1 MSSDLVDSAINS
13 GSADAKEQV
22 KKIEDEIL
30 QKINKYNDEIKLAEV
45 EEGKLNKLQSKAY
58 LLSEK
63 QRKSVG
69 DADEIVSEL
78 AVLDTEIKEVLYK
91 VLEAK
96 HSALVTIQSLYKEHV
111 EYLSNVAKGL
121 KTKCDSLEE
130 RLNAVPKQPSIQ
142 DFAAAAL
149 NAPTVS
155 PVVSTAPAVPIVES
169 TPTPAPSP
177 VSAPVPAPSPVS
189 APVVSG
195 KKKPR
200 KNNIPKV

>member
-1 MSSDLVDSAINS
+1 MSSDLVNNAINS
-13 GSADAKEQV
+13 NSQDAKDQV
-22 KKIEDEIL
+22 KKIEEDIL
-30 QKINKYNDEIKLAEV
+30 QKINKYNDEIKAAEV

-69 DADEIVSEL
+69 DSDEITSEL
-78 AVLDTEIKEVLYK
+78 SVLDTEIKEVMYG

-130 RLNAVPKQPSIQ
+130 QLKAVPKAPSIQ

-149 NAPTVS
+149 SSPAVS
-155 PVVSTAPAVPIVES
+155 PVVSNAPAVPVVEPA
-169 TPTPAPSP
+169 PTPAHSP
-177 VSAPVPAPSPVS
+177 VSTSAPVPLS

-200 KNNIPKV
+200 KNNLGK